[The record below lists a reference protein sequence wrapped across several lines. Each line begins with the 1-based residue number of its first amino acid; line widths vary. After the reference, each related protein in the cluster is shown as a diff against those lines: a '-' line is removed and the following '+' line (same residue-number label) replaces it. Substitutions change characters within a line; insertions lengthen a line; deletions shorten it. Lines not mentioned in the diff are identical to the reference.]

1 MDALDYDR
9 EASLHIRRGG
19 HDVETEAGPL
29 AAMVARAIELNG
41 DPACSL
47 SLAFDNATL
56 GFGLIEAIYH
66 RSDFPR
72 EVPQENGWVKEPGP
86 KAPAAPLSAL
96 VLAKVAE
103 ATGLDLPRRKDKP
116 VVLLVEDEPLVRML
130 GADFLSD
137 AGFEVVEANDADE
150 ALEALQARPEIQV
163 LFTDVNMPG
172 SLDGLALASVAR
184 ERRPDLKLL
193 IGSGVVRPVE
203 ETLPAEGRFLA
214 KPYRPAAVVDAIRAM
229 LAS

>member
-1 MDALDYDR
+1 MDALDYDK
-9 EASLHIRRGG
+9 EAILNVRRRSA
-19 HDVETEAGPL
+19 VETETGTL
-29 AAMVARAIELNG
+29 AAMVTRAIALNA

-47 SLAFDNATL
+47 SLAVDNATL

-66 RSDFPR
+66 RPDFPR
-72 EVPQENGWVKEPGP
+72 EVLQENGWVKEPAP
-86 KAPAAPLSAL
+86 KPPSKPLAAL

-103 ATGLDLPRRKDKP
+103 ATGLDLPHRKDKP

-130 GADFLSD
+130 GADLLTE
-137 AGFEVVEANDADE
+137 AGFDVVEANDAEE
-150 ALEALQARPEIQV
+150 ALEALRAHPEIQV

-193 IGSGVVRPVE
+193 IGSGVVRPVQDD
-203 ETLPAEGRFLA
+203 LPSNGRFLA
-214 KPYRPAAVVDAIRAM
+214 KPYRPAAVVDTIRAM

>member
-1 MDALDYDR
+1 MDALDYDK
-9 EASLHIRRGG
+9 EAILNVRRGSA
-19 HDVETEAGPL
+19 VETEAGTL
-29 AAMVARAIELNG
+29 AVMVTRAIALNA

-47 SLAFDNATL
+47 SLAVDNATL

-66 RSDFPR
+66 RPDFPR
-72 EVPQENGWVKEPGP
+72 EVPQENGWVMEPAP
-86 KAPAAPLSAL
+86 KPPSKPLAAL

-103 ATGLDLPRRKDKP
+103 ATGLDLPHRRDKP

-130 GADFLSD
+130 GADLLTE
-137 AGFEVVEANDADE
+137 AGFEVVEANDAEE
-150 ALEALQARPEIQV
+150 ALEALQAHPEIQV

-193 IGSGVVRPVE
+193 IGSGVVRPIQDA
-203 ETLPAEGRFLA
+203 LPSNGRFLA
-214 KPYRPAAVVDAIRAM
+214 KPYRPAAVVDTIRAM